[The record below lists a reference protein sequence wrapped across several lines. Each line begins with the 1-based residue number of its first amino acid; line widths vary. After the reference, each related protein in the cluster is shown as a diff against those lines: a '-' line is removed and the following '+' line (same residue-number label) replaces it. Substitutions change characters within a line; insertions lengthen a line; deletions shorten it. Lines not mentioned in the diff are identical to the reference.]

1 MRKRILLSSI
11 FLIVWSIIID
21 SPFQKGGIDHLY
33 HYIIFSIFIII
44 TFVYLSTIEN
54 FIIIEKVLYSF
65 LLSFL
70 SLFASLL
77 LTERILEIIYG
88 IDYEMKLSNTISNLI
103 FYILTNGFI
112 IIELL
117 IIKRLKTK

>member
-11 FLIVWSIIID
+11 FLIVWSIIIA
-21 SPFQKGGIDHLY
+21 SPFQKGGIDHFF

-44 TFVYLSTIEN
+44 TFVYLMTIES
-54 FIIIEKVLYSF
+54 FIVIEKVLYSL

-77 LTERILEIIYG
+77 LTERILEIVYG
-88 IDYEMKLSNTISNLI
+88 IDYEMKQSNMISNLV
-103 FYILTNGFI
+103 FYFLTNGFI
-112 IIELL
+112 ITELL